1 MKAQG
6 EDVVAGI
13 RTPNPIA
20 QLKDEMAPVYAELL
34 RNVEI
39 LEKHFAD
46 MQVMIM
52 MMMMSGSCFFVDDD
66 VTDKLL

>member
-1 MKAQG
+1 VKAQG

-20 QLKDEMAPVYAELL
+20 QLKDEMAPVYSELL

-39 LEKHFAD
+39 LEKHFSD
-46 MQVMIM
+46 MQVC
-52 MMMMSGSCFFVDDD
+52 GVVDC
-66 VTDKLL
+66 